1 MTIGKRT
8 GERGVARVFCILF
21 PLLLVLW
28 VLLVLYPNP
37 SRLVLSMER
46 LIDPG
51 TNAAA
56 VEAAAASLPS
66 DPAAIESAV
75 LRNVPYGYDWE
86 VYGMPWYF
94 PTVDEVLKKGTGDC
108 KGRALVLAS
117 VLEAKDIPYTLN
129 TSPMHVW
136 VDYEGKVETDI
147 ENQNAGFYALDPETG
162 ERSFSLPSID
172 AWQVMDS
179 FWQGFWPPMP
189 WERKALLIAGPVI
202 LIAARVNWAQRA
214 TARNR
219 EEAGTRARPAAQEES
234 PQGTTG
240 RGTTAV

>member
-1 MTIGKRT
+1 MRIGRRI
-8 GERGVARVFCILF
+8 GERGVARVFCLLF

-37 SRLVLSMER
+37 FRLVQSVER

-56 VEAAAASLPS
+56 VEATAASFPS

-75 LRNVPYGYDWE
+75 LQNMPYSYDWE
-86 VYGMPWYF
+86 AYGMPWYF
-94 PTVDEVLKKGTGDC
+94 PTVDEVLEKGTGDC

-172 AWQVMDS
+172 AWRVMDS
-179 FWQGFWPPMP
+179 FWQGFWPHMP
-189 WERKALLIAGPVI
+189 LERKALLIAGPVM

-214 TARNR
+214 ATRDR
-219 EEAGTRARPAAQEES
+219 EEVVTRAHPAPQEQS
-234 PQGTTG
+234 PQGTAG
-240 RGTTAV
+240 KDTTAV